1 MCLLDSCGRK
11 IFSSREF
18 FFFHSI
24 IETRDLR
31 GFIKDVASC
40 WRMYFKNGSEGIFN
54 DFRRWVEGYWT
65 LIWRLEK
72 LWRNKLIHQGI
83 VPLTINHLQSLQQV
97 ERSDWCRQ
105 LILSIIVSSY
115 NNSWF
120 WFQWYVVGK
129 SWNLF
134 FYRNKLFVKINNN
147 NDFCFSCT

>member
-40 WRMYFKNGSEGIFN
+40 WRMYFKNGSEEIFN

-83 VPLTINHLQSLQQV
+83 VPLTINHLQSLLQV

-147 NDFCFSCT
+147 DLYFSCT